1 MGATPTE
8 ITSLRRQLDADATAL
23 PDADINAMWDEA
35 EALYPD
41 HVTNRRLIF
50 AVVRL
55 QAWRDLMV
63 SASKRLDYKQNQ
75 SEEKGSQLLK
85 NMGVMEKR
93 FAGELE
99 TLLKDATLPPV
110 QWGGIRV
117 HPPRKRDVPNG

>member
-1 MGATPTE
+1 MGATATE
-8 ITSLRRQLDADATAL
+8 ITSLRRQLSADATAL
-23 PDADINAMWDEA
+23 PEADINAMWDEA
-35 EALYPD
+35 EALYPT
-41 HVTNRRLIF
+41 HVTNRRVIF

-85 NMGVMEKR
+85 NMEAVEKR
-93 FAGELE
+93 FADELAV
-99 TLLKDATLPPV
+99 LLRDATLPPV

>member
-8 ITSLRRQLDADATAL
+8 ITSLRRQLDTDSTAL
-23 PDADINAMWDEA
+23 PEADINAMWDEA
-35 EALYPD
+35 EALYPA
-41 HVTNRRLIF
+41 HVTNRRVIF

-55 QAWRDLMV
+55 QAWRELMV
-63 SASKRLDYKQNQ
+63 SASKRVDYKQNQ

-85 NMGVMEKR
+85 NMEAVEKR

-99 TLLKDATLPPV
+99 ALLTEATMPPV
-110 QWGGIRV
+110 QWGGIRN